1 MKKAIKKIAAV
12 AMAFTLLGTGT
23 TIAKT
28 VNPKSVT
35 TLSVHAACRN
45 HVVDSSA
52 TDDNCGTWQYVGKE
66 EPTGFFN
73 PDRGAFVYTYKK
85 PIKCA
90 RCGKLLWYRYKKEY
104 YKNFFVSKINNCETY
119 EFKLYKKEYWT
130 DKK

>member
-35 TLSVHAACRN
+35 TLSVHAACN
-45 HVVDSSA
+45 HVVGSSA
-52 TDDNCGTWQYVGKE
+52 TDDKCGKWQYVE
-66 EPTGFFN
+66 SYTQTGFFN
-73 PDRGAFVYTYKK
+73 PDRGADVFIDKK
-85 PIKCA
+85 PIKCV
-90 RCGKLLWYRYKKEY
+90 RCGKILWYRYRKEY
-104 YKNFFVSKINNCETY
+104 RKWVGYKNKFGYREVLETY
-119 EFKLYKKEYWT
+119 KTEYWT